1 MLSITN
7 QWQDPEIL
15 LLLFFCYE
23 SILQQKLGHML
34 KALVPKFR
42 SDLTVRLKDIVK
54 KQVPA
59 NLKPIAGTEQ
69 TGRHRTPR
77 IYQLGMEPG
86 GQ

>member
-1 MLSITN
+1 
-7 QWQDPEIL
+7 
-15 LLLFFCYE
+15 
-23 SILQQKLGHML
+23 ML

-42 SDLTVRLKDIVK
+42 SDLTVRLKDIAKK

-59 NLKPIAGTEQ
+59 KLKPIAGTEQ